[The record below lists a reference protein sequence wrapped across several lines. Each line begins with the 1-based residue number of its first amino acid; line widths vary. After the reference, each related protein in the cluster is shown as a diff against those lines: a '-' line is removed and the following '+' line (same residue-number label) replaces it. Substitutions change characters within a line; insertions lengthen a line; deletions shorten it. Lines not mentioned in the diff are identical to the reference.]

1 MPFNAKG
8 RLDVGLPIAII
19 DIGSNSV
26 RLVIYEGLS
35 RTPTPIFNEKVL
47 CGLGRAILTT
57 GLLPVDGMERAYEAL
72 KRFRVL
78 CDIMSV
84 SDLFVFATAAA
95 RDAKN
100 GAEFVSKCRE
110 ITKTDIL
117 LLSGKREAE
126 LSAMGVISGFWKPQ
140 GLVGDLG
147 GGSLE
152 LIDVK
157 GTEFGKGVT
166 LPLGV
171 LSLLDLSGGNIKKA
185 QKHIKELLSDLPQL
199 KAARGQSF
207 YAVGGTWR
215 SLAKLHMGQR
225 GYPLNVMHNY
235 VIPAQDAS
243 DFASLVERV
252 EAETLDSIESVSFAR
267 RPLLVYGALVLEELI
282 RSAKPARIVIS
293 ALGGREGILFDRLEK
308 DVKKQDPLVA
318 AASDLNKL
326 RSRAPRHAEQLVPW
340 MDQFFASTNIED
352 TSEDRRLRH
361 AACLLSDIGWR
372 AHPDYRGEQSVNI
385 IANAGF
391 SGIDHAGRA
400 YLALTAAYRHM
411 GLSDDEISPRLK
423 ELASSRLI
431 DRARIFGAALRV
443 VYLISAAMPDVLPK
457 TSLICGQGK
466 VELRLPLE
474 LAALAGDRV
483 FNRLKALGRLI
494 GRSPLISISKS

>member
-26 RLVIYEGLS
+26 RLVVYEGLS

-57 GLLPVDGMERAYEAL
+57 GLLPTDGMERAYDAL
-72 KRFRVL
+72 TRFRVL
-78 CDIMSV
+78 CDVMSV
-84 SDLFVFATAAA
+84 SDLIVFATAAA
-95 RDAKN
+95 RDAHN
-100 GAEFVSKCRE
+100 GADFIENCQK
-110 ITKTDIL
+110 IIKTDIAI
-117 LLSGKREAE
+117 LSGKREAE
-126 LSAMGVISGFWKPQ
+126 LSALGIISGFWKPQ

-171 LSLLDLSGGNIKKA
+171 LSLLDVSGGNLKKA
-185 QKHIKELLSDLPQL
+185 QKQIKALLDDVPQL

-235 VIPAQDAS
+235 VIPAQDAA

-252 EAETLDSIESVSFAR
+252 EAETLESIESVSFAR

-293 ALGGREGILFDRLEK
+293 ALGVREGILFDRLDK
-308 DVKKQDPLVA
+308 DVKRQDPLLA

-326 RSRAPRHAEQLVPW
+326 RSRAPRHGEELVPW
-340 MDQFFASTNIED
+340 MDGFFESTNIEETTD
-352 TSEDRRLRH
+352 ERRLRH

-391 SGIDHAGRA
+391 SGIDHSGRA

-431 DRARIFGAALRV
+431 DRARIFGAAIRV
-443 VYLISAAMPDVLPK
+443 AYLISAAMPTVLPQ
-457 TSLICGQGK
+457 TALVCRQGK
-466 VELRLPLE
+466 VELRLPAE

-483 FNRLKALGRLI
+483 FNRLKALGKMI
-494 GRSPLISISKS
+494 GRSPMISISKS

>member
-95 RDAKN
+95 RD
-100 GAEFVSKCRE
+100 
-110 ITKTDIL
+110 
-117 LLSGKREAE
+117 
-126 LSAMGVISGFWKPQ
+126 
-140 GLVGDLG
+140 
-147 GGSLE
+147 
-152 LIDVK
+152 VK

-185 QKHIKELLSDLPQL
+185 QKHIKDLLSDLPQL

-293 ALGGREGILFDRLEK
+293 ALGVREGILFDRLEK

>member
-1 MPFNAKG
+1 
-8 RLDVGLPIAII
+8 
-19 DIGSNSV
+19 
-26 RLVIYEGLS
+26 
-35 RTPTPIFNEKVL
+35 
-47 CGLGRAILTT
+47 
-57 GLLPVDGMERAYEAL
+57 
-72 KRFRVL
+72 
-78 CDIMSV
+78 
-84 SDLFVFATAAA
+84 
-95 RDAKN
+95 
-100 GAEFVSKCRE
+100 
-110 ITKTDIL
+110 
-117 LLSGKREAE
+117 
-126 LSAMGVISGFWKPQ
+126 
-140 GLVGDLG
+140 
-147 GGSLE
+147 
-152 LIDVK
+152 
-157 GTEFGKGVT
+157 
-166 LPLGV
+166 
-171 LSLLDLSGGNIKKA
+171 
-185 QKHIKELLSDLPQL
+185 
-199 KAARGQSF
+199 
-207 YAVGGTWR
+207 
-215 SLAKLHMGQR
+215 MGQR

-293 ALGGREGILFDRLEK
+293 ALGVREGILFDRLEK

-326 RSRAPRHAEQLVPW
+326 RSRAPLHAEQLVPW

>member
-8 RLDVGLPIAII
+8 RLDVGYPIAII

-26 RLVIYEGLS
+26 RLVIYEGLT

-47 CGLGRAILTT
+47 CGLGRSVLTT
-57 GLLPVDGMERAYEAL
+57 GLLLAEGMERAYDAL
-72 KRFRVL
+72 RRFRVL
-78 CDIMSV
+78 CDIMHV

-100 GAEFVSKCRE
+100 GADFIENCKK
-110 ITKTDIL
+110 IINTDISI
-117 LLSGKREAE
+117 LSGKREAE
-126 LSAMGVISGFWKPQ
+126 LSALGVISGFWKPQ

-152 LIDVK
+152 LIEVK
-157 GTEFGKGVT
+157 GNEFGKGVT

-171 LSLLDLSGGNIKKA
+171 LSLLDVSGGNLKKA
-185 QKHIKELLSDLPQL
+185 EKHIKEVLNDLPTL
-199 KAARGQSF
+199 KSARGKSF

-235 VIPAQDAS
+235 VIPAQDAV

-252 EAETLDSIESVSFAR
+252 EAETLDSIETVSFAR

-282 RSAKPARIVIS
+282 KFAKPARVVIS
-293 ALGGREGILFDRLEK
+293 ALGVREGILFDRLEK
-308 DVKKQDPLVA
+308 ELKRQDPLIS

-326 RSRAPRHAEQLVPW
+326 RSRAPKHGEELVPW
-340 MDQFFASTNIED
+340 MDNFFASTNIEE
-352 TSEDRRLRH
+352 TSDEKRLRH

-391 SGIDHAGRA
+391 SGIDHSGRA

-423 ELASSRLI
+423 ELATSRLI
-431 DRARIFGAALRV
+431 DRARIFGAAIRV
-443 VYLISAAMPDVLPK
+443 AYLISAAMHDVLPR
-457 TSLICGQGK
+457 TALVCGQGK
-466 VELRLPLE
+466 VELRLPIE

-483 FNRLKALGRLI
+483 FNRVKALGKII
-494 GRSPLISISKS
+494 GRSPSISISKS

>member
-26 RLVIYEGLS
+26 RLVVYEGVS

-47 CGLGRAILTT
+47 CGLGRAVLTT
-57 GLLPVDGMERAYEAL
+57 GLLPTDGMERAYDAL
-72 KRFRVL
+72 MRFRVL
-78 CDIMSV
+78 CDVMSV
-84 SDLFVFATAAA
+84 SDLIVFATAAA
-95 RDAKN
+95 RDAHN
-100 GAEFVSKCRE
+100 GADFIENCRK
-110 ITKTDIL
+110 IIKTDIAI
-117 LLSGKREAE
+117 LSGRREAE
-126 LSAMGVISGFWKPQ
+126 LSALGIISGFWKPQ

-171 LSLLDLSGGNIKKA
+171 LSLLDVSGGNLKKA
-185 QKHIKELLSDLPQL
+185 QKQIKALLDDVPQL
-199 KAARGQSF
+199 KAARGQAF

-235 VIPAQDAS
+235 VIPAQDAA

-293 ALGGREGILFDRLEK
+293 ALGVREGILFDRLDK
-308 DVKKQDPLVA
+308 DVKRQDPLLA

-326 RSRAPRHAEQLVPW
+326 RSRAPKHGEELVPW
-340 MDQFFASTNIED
+340 MDRFFESTNIDETAD
-352 TSEDRRLRH
+352 ERRLRH

-391 SGIDHAGRA
+391 SGIDHSGRA

-411 GLSDDEISPRLK
+411 GLSDEEISPRLK

-431 DRARIFGAALRV
+431 DRARIFGAAIRV
-443 VYLISAAMPDVLPK
+443 AYLISAAMPTVLPQ
-457 TSLICGQGK
+457 TALVCRQGI
-466 VELRLPLE
+466 VELRLPAE

-483 FNRLKALGRLI
+483 FNRLKALGKII
-494 GRSPLISISKS
+494 GRSPLIDISKS

>member
-1 MPFNAKG
+1 MPFNTKD
-8 RLDVGLPIAII
+8 RLDLGLPIAII

-35 RTPTPIFNEKVL
+35 RNPTPIFNEKVL
-47 CGLGRAILTT
+47 CGLGRAIQTT
-57 GLLPVDGMERAYEAL
+57 GLLPIDGMERAYDAL
-72 KRFRVL
+72 TRFRML
-78 CDIMSV
+78 CDIMCV
-84 SDLFVFATAAA
+84 SDLVVFATAAA

-100 GAEFVSKCRE
+100 NAEFISKCRE
-110 ITKTDIL
+110 ITRTDIV

-126 LSAMGVISGFWKPQ
+126 LSAMGVISGFWRPQ

-152 LIDVK
+152 LIVVN
-157 GTEFGKGVT
+157 GTEYGKGIT

-171 LSLLDLSGGNIKKA
+171 LSLLDFSGGNLKKA
-185 QKHIKELLSDLPQL
+185 QKHIRDMLSDLPQL
-199 KAARGQSF
+199 KAARGESF

-225 GYPLNVMHNY
+225 GYPLNVMHHY
-235 VIPAQDAS
+235 VIPAQDAA

-252 EAETLDSIESVSFAR
+252 EADTLDSIESVSFAR
-267 RPLLVYGALVLEELI
+267 RPLLVYGALVIEELI

-293 ALGGREGILFDRLEK
+293 ALGVREGILYDRLGDDEK
-308 DVKKQDPLVA
+308 RQDPLMVA
-318 AASDLNKL
+318 AADLNNL
-326 RSRAPRHAEQLVPW
+326 RSRAPRHAEDLINWV
-340 MDQFFASTNIED
+340 DQFFASTKLED
-352 TSEDRRLRH
+352 TADDRRLRH

-431 DRARIFGAALRV
+431 DRARIFGAAIRV
-443 VYLISAAMPDVLPK
+443 AYLISAAMPDVLPR

-466 VELRLPLE
+466 VELWLPAG
-474 LAALAGDRV
+474 LAALASDRV

-494 GRSPLISISKS
+494 GRSPLISILKP

>member
-1 MPFNAKG
+1 
-8 RLDVGLPIAII
+8 
-19 DIGSNSV
+19 
-26 RLVIYEGLS
+26 
-35 RTPTPIFNEKVL
+35 
-47 CGLGRAILTT
+47 
-57 GLLPVDGMERAYEAL
+57 
-72 KRFRVL
+72 
-78 CDIMSV
+78 
-84 SDLFVFATAAA
+84 
-95 RDAKN
+95 
-100 GAEFVSKCRE
+100 
-110 ITKTDIL
+110 
-117 LLSGKREAE
+117 
-126 LSAMGVISGFWKPQ
+126 
-140 GLVGDLG
+140 
-147 GGSLE
+147 
-152 LIDVK
+152 
-157 GTEFGKGVT
+157 
-166 LPLGV
+166 
-171 LSLLDLSGGNIKKA
+171 
-185 QKHIKELLSDLPQL
+185 
-199 KAARGQSF
+199 
-207 YAVGGTWR
+207 
-215 SLAKLHMGQR
+215 
-225 GYPLNVMHNY
+225 
-235 VIPAQDAS
+235 
-243 DFASLVERV
+243 
-252 EAETLDSIESVSFAR
+252 
-267 RPLLVYGALVLEELI
+267 LI

-293 ALGGREGILFDRLEK
+293 ALGVREGILFDRLEK

-326 RSRAPRHAEQLVPW
+326 RSRAPLHAEQLVPW

>member
-166 LPLGV
+166 LPL
-171 LSLLDLSGGNIKKA
+171 
-185 QKHIKELLSDLPQL
+185 
-199 KAARGQSF
+199 
-207 YAVGGTWR
+207 
-215 SLAKLHMGQR
+215 
-225 GYPLNVMHNY
+225 
-235 VIPAQDAS
+235 
-243 DFASLVERV
+243 
-252 EAETLDSIESVSFAR
+252 
-267 RPLLVYGALVLEELI
+267 
-282 RSAKPARIVIS
+282 
-293 ALGGREGILFDRLEK
+293 
-308 DVKKQDPLVA
+308 
-318 AASDLNKL
+318 
-326 RSRAPRHAEQLVPW
+326 
-340 MDQFFASTNIED
+340 
-352 TSEDRRLRH
+352 
-361 AACLLSDIGWR
+361 
-372 AHPDYRGEQSVNI
+372 
-385 IANAGF
+385 
-391 SGIDHAGRA
+391 
-400 YLALTAAYRHM
+400 
-411 GLSDDEISPRLK
+411 
-423 ELASSRLI
+423 
-431 DRARIFGAALRV
+431 
-443 VYLISAAMPDVLPK
+443 
-457 TSLICGQGK
+457 
-466 VELRLPLE
+466 
-474 LAALAGDRV
+474 
-483 FNRLKALGRLI
+483 
-494 GRSPLISISKS
+494 